1 MKKWFNVELNEK
13 DAVEMKKFLTE
24 RGIKFE
30 TSGCF
35 ELVHFEIFLE
45 KDSEDY
51 KAVNNKLEQLW
62 KDSICAA

>member
-1 MKKWFNVELNEK
+1 MKKWFNVELNER

-24 RGIKFE
+24 RGIKFD

-35 ELVHFEIFLE
+35 ELVHFEILLE

>member
-1 MKKWFNVELNEK
+1 MKWYNVELNEK

-24 RGIKFE
+24 RGIKFD

-35 ELVHFEIFLE
+35 ELVHFEILLE

-51 KAVNNKLEQLW
+51 KAANNKLEQLW

>member
-1 MKKWFNVELNEK
+1 MKWYNVELNEK
-13 DAVEMKKFLTE
+13 DAVEMKEFLTE
-24 RGIKFE
+24 RGIKFD

-51 KAVNNKLEQLW
+51 KAVNDKLERLW

>member
-1 MKKWFNVELNEK
+1 MKNWFNVELNER
-13 DAVEMKKFLTE
+13 DAVKMKEFLAE
-24 RGIKFE
+24 KGIKFD

-35 ELVHFEIFLE
+35 ELVHLEILLE